1 MDGSTVFILII
12 VAVLAIGII
21 SANVKLKPKV

>member
-12 VAVLAIGII
+12 VAVLDIGII
-21 SANVKLKPKV
+21 SANVKRKPKV

>member
-21 SANVKLKPKV
+21 SANVKRKPKA

>member
-21 SANVKLKPKV
+21 SANVSSKPKV

>member
-21 SANVKLKPKV
+21 SANVNRKPKV

>member
-12 VAVLAIGII
+12 VAVLAIVII
-21 SANVKLKPKV
+21 SANVKRKPKV

>member
-21 SANVKLKPKV
+21 SANVKRKLKV